1 MASKGGNSVNYRTL
15 SLPESLVNQ
24 VEKRI
29 RDGEG
34 GYTTI
39 TEFFKE
45 ALRDKL
51 FENVEPVKRKKP

>member
-39 TEFFKE
+39 TEYVKE
-45 ALRDKL
+45 AIREKMSKESEIREVL
-51 FENVEPVKRKKP
+51 

>member
-1 MASKGGNSVNYRTL
+1 MASKGGNNVNYRTL

-29 RDGEG
+29 RDGNG

-39 TEFFKE
+39 TEYVKE
-45 ALRDKL
+45 AIREKMSKELELKEVL
-51 FENVEPVKRKKP
+51 

>member
-1 MASKGGNSVNYRTL
+1 MNYRTL

-29 RDGEG
+29 RDGNG

-39 TEFFKE
+39 TEYVKE
-45 ALRDKL
+45 AIREKMSKELEMREAL
-51 FENVEPVKRKKP
+51 

>member
-1 MASKGGNSVNYRTL
+1 MNYRTL

-39 TEFFKE
+39 TEYVKE
-45 ALRDKL
+45 AIREKMSK
-51 FENVEPVKRKKP
+51 ESQTKEVEA

>member
-1 MASKGGNSVNYRTL
+1 MASKGGPGMNYRTL
-15 SLPESLVNQ
+15 SLPESLVDQ

-39 TEFFKE
+39 TEYVKE
-45 ALRDKL
+45 AIREKMSKESKSKEVL
-51 FENVEPVKRKKP
+51 

>member
-1 MASKGGNSVNYRTL
+1 MNYRTL

-29 RDGEG
+29 REGEG

-39 TEFFKE
+39 TEYVKE
-45 ALRDKL
+45 AIREKMSK
-51 FENVEPVKRKKP
+51 ESQTKEVEA